1 MKSEIDDQQCRRE
14 KVGRKRKLSPSM
26 SECRSFRKLNI
37 SASGQ
42 AELALPRV
50 TSVLARRHF
59 SRLCDL
65 RLFEIPA
72 EFRVKIARPTERAGM
87 ADTAVDDAI
96 CREIADEAFAAFNS
110 GGRHVLPFSGRYP
123 AISMNDAY
131 RVTALA
137 NNMRVARG
145 YKALGRKI
153 GFTNSRLWDEYGV
166 SAPIWGYV
174 YDRTIHDLATPLPLA
189 PYTEPKIEPEIM
201 FGFVAAPASSMD
213 DATLLS
219 CIGWVA
225 HGFEIVQSIFPDWKF
240 SAADTVIADAM
251 HAALLVGP
259 RYDIGSRASEW
270 LDTLSSFDIELHR
283 DGQLMDRGHA
293 SNVLGGPLS
302 AVRHLI
308 ELLSR
313 DSNNP
318 PLGAGEIVS
327 TGTLT
332 RALPV
337 KAGETWATKLR
348 GIELEGIDVRFC

>member
-1 MKSEIDDQQCRRE
+1 
-14 KVGRKRKLSPSM
+14 
-26 SECRSFRKLNI
+26 
-37 SASGQ
+37 
-42 AELALPRV
+42 
-50 TSVLARRHF
+50 
-59 SRLCDL
+59 
-65 RLFEIPA
+65 
-72 EFRVKIARPTERAGM
+72 M
-87 ADTAVDDAI
+87 ADTAVDDSI
-96 CREIADEAFAAFNS
+96 CREIADEAVAAFNS
-110 GGRHVLPFSGRYP
+110 DGRHVLPFSGRYP
-123 AISMNDAY
+123 AISINDAY

-174 YDRTIHDLATPLPLA
+174 YDRTMHDLATPLPLT

-201 FGFVAAPASSMD
+201 FGFIAAPAPSMD

-259 RYDIGSRASEW
+259 RFDIESRASEW
-270 LDTLSSFDIELHR
+270 LDTLSSFDVELHR

-337 KAGETWATKLR
+337 KAGETWTTKLR
-348 GIELEGIDVRFC
+348 GIELQGIDLRFC